1 MIDDHFLSTATL
13 PVAVFFC
20 TFVSVMSDLK
30 LHSDRWCLG
39 IDIGGT
45 GIKAAPVDTERGGLL
60 AEPLSL
66 DTQPSDPDHICAA
79 LGKIVAN
86 FDWHG
91 PIGCGYPGV
100 VKNGVALTAVHL
112 SKEWLN
118 LNIAQTFGRA
128 VGRRVTV
135 LNDAD
140 AAGLAELR
148 FGAAK
153 EYGRSGRGV
162 VLALT
167 FGTGIGSALFSDG
180 RLVPN
185 TEFGHLFVEFVEAEE
200 LAAAS
205 IRTRDGLSWSE
216 WGMRVNRY
224 LAEMEKL
231 LSPDLIVIGGGV
243 SENFRLFEPF
253 LRTRAQLAPAV
264 FGNNAGIVGAALAAS
279 ELR

>member
-1 MIDDHFLSTATL
+1 
-13 PVAVFFC
+13 
-20 TFVSVMSDLK
+20 MSDPK

-45 GIKAAPVDTERGGLL
+45 GIKAAPVDTARGGLL
-60 AEPLSL
+60 AEPLFL
-66 DTQPSDPDHICAA
+66 DTQPSNPDHICAA
-79 LGKIVAN
+79 LRKIVTN

-91 PIGCGYPGV
+91 LIGCGYPGV
-100 VKNGVALTAVHL
+100 VKNGIALTAVHL

-118 LNIAQTFGRA
+118 LNIEQTLGRA
-128 VGRRVTV
+128 AGQRVTV
-135 LNDAD
+135 VNDAD
-140 AAGLAELR
+140 AAGLAELL

-153 EYGRSGRGV
+153 EYEKSGSGV
-162 VLALT
+162 VLVLT

-185 TEFGHLFVEFVEAEE
+185 TEFGHLFVESVEAEE

-231 LSPDLIVIGGGV
+231 MSPDLIVIGGGV

-253 LRTRAQLAPAV
+253 LRTRARLAPAV

>member
-1 MIDDHFLSTATL
+1 
-13 PVAVFFC
+13 
-20 TFVSVMSDLK
+20 MSNPQR
-30 LHSDRWCLG
+30 HSDRQCLG

-45 GIKAAPVDTERGGLL
+45 GIKAAPVDIDRGGLA
-60 AEPLSL
+60 AEPLYL
-66 DTQPSDPDHICAA
+66 DTQPPDPDHICAA
-79 LGKIVAN
+79 LRKIVDH

-118 LNIAQTFGRA
+118 LNIEQTFGRA
-128 VGRRVTV
+128 VGDRVSV

-140 AAGLAELR
+140 AAGLAEMR

-153 EYGRSGRGV
+153 EFDKSDSGV

-167 FGTGIGSALFSDG
+167 FGTGIGSAVFSGG

-185 TEFGHLFVEFVEAEE
+185 TEFGHLFVGSIEAEE

-205 IRTRDGLSWSE
+205 VRTRDGLSWSD

-243 SENFRLFEPF
+243 SENFRLF
-253 LRTRAQLAPAV
+253 
-264 FGNNAGIVGAALAAS
+264 
-279 ELR
+279 